1 MRFIFFLSHMK
12 PRDWV
17 AAASMFQFVVTR
29 CGFALGRINQADT
42 CHPAHLLWGE
52 ATGARERETL
62 RTQHS
67 GNLCMKT
74 P

>member
-1 MRFIFFLSHMK
+1 
-12 PRDWV
+12 
-17 AAASMFQFVVTR
+17 MFQFVVTR

-42 CHPAHLLWGE
+42 CHPAHLLQGE
-52 ATGARERETL
+52 AMRAQGRETL
-62 RTQHS
+62 RTQQS